1 MKTLLISPRPVVW
14 NTRVVA
20 ATVVLAGLMLLVGCS
35 SPNSGSEAQASI
47 NENALL
53 SPPTPYQTKVI
64 DFVVERG
71 TRRATLVHLY
81 QRYNAGN
88 KDKSMLEVIESS
100 EAAYEAVTLSECV
113 NPVMTKDGAPDL
125 LLVARKIIKAG
136 EGDALVAQ
144 ALARVPANRQTPNL
158 ADAKKPADVRAQAA
172 LASLQGYTNETD
184 MATQSV
190 ALFRA
195 NAVFFY
201 YLSLGTDGSCIA
213 SPELKKIVGAPLK

>member
-1 MKTLLISPRPVVW
+1 MTHSVVRMVCVATALVLLS
-14 NTRVVA
+14 A
-20 ATVVLAGLMLLVGCS
+20 CS
-35 SPNSGSEAQASI
+35 SPSNQGNGQAI

-53 SPPTPYQTKVI
+53 SPPTPYQAKVI

-100 EAAYEAVTLSECV
+100 EAAYEAVTLSQCV

-125 LLVARKIIKAG
+125 LVVARKIIKAG

-158 ADAKKPADVRAQAA
+158 ADEKKPADVRAQAA

>member
-1 MKTLLISPRPVVW
+1 M
-14 NTRVVA
+14 RVL
-20 ATVVLAGLMLLVGCS
+20 VVLSILLLSACS
-35 SPNSGSEAQASI
+35 SPDDAQKRAI
-47 NENALL
+47 DENALL

-64 DFVVERG
+64 DFVAERG

-88 KDKSMLEVIESS
+88 KDPSMLEVIESS
-100 EAAYEAVTLSECV
+100 EAAYEAVTLSDCV
-113 NPVMTKDGAPDL
+113 NPVIAQDGVADL
-125 LLVARKIIKAG
+125 LAVARKVIQAG

-144 ALARVPANRQTPNL
+144 ALARVPKNRQTPNL
-158 ADAKKPADVRAQAA
+158 VDAKTPPEQRAKAA
-172 LASLQGYTNETD
+172 LVSLQGYTGESD

-195 NAVFFY
+195 NAVFYY
-201 YLSLGTDGSCIA
+201 YLSLGTHGACTA